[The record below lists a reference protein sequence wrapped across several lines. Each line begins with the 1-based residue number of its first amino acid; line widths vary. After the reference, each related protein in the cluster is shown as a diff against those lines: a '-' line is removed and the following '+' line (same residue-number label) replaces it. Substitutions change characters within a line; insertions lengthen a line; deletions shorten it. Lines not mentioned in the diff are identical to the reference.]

1 MDRTLLYINLLL
13 SFISFSQVNNPKVS
27 PIQAGA
33 FSSSSISY
41 VVGKIYVI
49 PEPISVKKK
58 NEENIVEN
66 NTVIYPNPV
75 TDLITIK
82 SIDKLETKSISLID
96 MKGKIIYF
104 NNIKNNVVDLSFL
117 ERGFYIVI
125 LDDDKTKIFKI
136 IKN

>member
-13 SFISFSQVNNPKVS
+13 SFISFSQVNNPQVS
-27 PIQAGA
+27 PILAGA